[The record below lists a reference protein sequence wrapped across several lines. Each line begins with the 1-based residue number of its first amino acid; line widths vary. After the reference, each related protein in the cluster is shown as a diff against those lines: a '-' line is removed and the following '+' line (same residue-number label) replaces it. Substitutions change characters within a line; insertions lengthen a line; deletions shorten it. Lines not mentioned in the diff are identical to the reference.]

1 MSSSVLD
8 RRNMFIITAEEKV
21 ERTSAANG
29 VFDTIMK
36 SPLGRWVVD
45 GPKAMSALD
54 QKSIDRVIDEVDCLR
69 DDLGHLVWKEI
80 REDLKMALEDFV
92 LVMRSLNW
100 STDHEV
106 IRALADLS
114 VSTIERV
121 IDRLIECQES
131 DAFLGAQSEDFW
143 SSVEDDDEACC
154 EVEDFA
160 DSVED

>member
-1 MSSSVLD
+1 MAASVLD
-8 RRNMFIITAEEKV
+8 RRNMFIITREERVK
-21 ERTSAANG
+21 RISAANG
-29 VFDTIMK
+29 GFDTIMK

-54 QKSIDRVIDEVDCLR
+54 QKFIDKVINEVDCMR

-131 DAFLGAQSEDFW
+131 DAFLGAESEDFW
-143 SSVEDDDEACC
+143 SSVEDDEACC